1 MEIKDERICGSQTYL
16 RGNHKKAKG
25 ITTDN
30 YVIINE
36 DLSAYLFFLL
46 LSNWIKKVHNFI
58 IKPGTQKC
66 NIFAN
71 SSTKDV
77 VGENYIG
84 VRGWHQMVIWVTE
97 TKTKQKNQEQ

>member
-46 LSNWIKKVHNFI
+46 LSN
-58 IKPGTQKC
+58 
-66 NIFAN
+66 
-71 SSTKDV
+71 
-77 VGENYIG
+77 
-84 VRGWHQMVIWVTE
+84 
-97 TKTKQKNQEQ
+97 